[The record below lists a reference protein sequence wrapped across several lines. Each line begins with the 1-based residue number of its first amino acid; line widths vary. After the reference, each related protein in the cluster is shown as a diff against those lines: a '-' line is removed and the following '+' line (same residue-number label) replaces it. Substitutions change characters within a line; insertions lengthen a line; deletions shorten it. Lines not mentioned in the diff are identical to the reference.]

1 MKKQKSRR
9 YSFLINPAIF
19 TLDFLLLAFFLYRFL
34 GEENLSHLVIIGLF
48 WFFLSY
54 FSGYYRIYRYSPYN
68 DLLIKSFYQL
78 FTFDISILAFHV
90 FYPFSVSPAKILWS
104 LLLLDT
110 ILILEKTLIFIL
122 LKKYRSLGYNNRNYV
137 IFGYN
142 KEIRALKKLLDERK
156 DYGYRFLGYFKG
168 EILDDDQQSEVLG
181 NYTAGLKYL
190 QENAADIDVVFVSLN
205 RFDDNQLIKLI
216 DICDK
221 HFIQIKFIPDNKKI
235 FKQKLLL
242 EYFEYYPILSIQK
255 SPLDEPFNAFVK
267 RSFDIIFSLFV
278 VIFILSWLIPLLYVL
293 IKLES
298 KGPLFFKQKRNGENY
313 REFVC
318 LKFRSMRPN
327 REAHIKQVS
336 RNDDRVT
343 RIGMILRKTS
353 IDELPQF
360 INVLRGDM
368 SVVGPRPHMVRE
380 SDRFRNEVDD
390 FILRHYVKPGIT
402 GLAQVKGYRGEVVT
416 EEDIRKRVKY
426 DLYYIENWSILL
438 DLKII
443 AQTVLNIFKG
453 DKKAY

>member
-1 MKKQKSRR
+1 
-9 YSFLINPAIF
+9 LINPAIF
-19 TLDFLLLAFFLYRFL
+19 TLDFLILVFFLYYFL
-34 GEENLSHLVIIGLF
+34 GVQNTIHLLVIGLF
-48 WFFLSY
+48 WFILSY
-54 FSGYYRIYRYSPYN
+54 FSGYYLIHRYSPYN

-78 FTFDISILAFHV
+78 FIFDISILAFHV
-90 FYPFSVSPAKILWS
+90 FYPFPVPPTKILWD
-104 LLLLDT
+104 LLLLDVIF
-110 ILILEKTLIFIL
+110 ILDKTLIFIL
-122 LKKYRSLGYNNRNYV
+122 LKKYRSFGYNSRNYV

-142 KEIRALKKLLDERK
+142 KEIRSLKKLLDERK
-156 DYGYRFLGYFKG
+156 DYGYRFLGYFNG
-168 EILDDDQQSEVLG
+168 EIIPEDQRPEVLG
-181 NYTAGLKYL
+181 DYIDGLKYL
-190 QENAADIDVVFVSLN
+190 QENASDIDVVFVSLN

-216 DICDK
+216 DVCDK

-235 FKQKLLL
+235 FKRKLLV

-278 VIFILSWLIPLLYVL
+278 IIFILSWLTPILFVL

-298 KGPLFFKQKRNGENY
+298 KGPLFFKQRRNGENY

-327 REAHIKQVS
+327 REAHVKQVS
-336 RNDDRVT
+336 KNDDRVT
-343 RIGMILRKTS
+343 RIGRILRKTS

-360 INVLRGDM
+360 INVLKGDM

-416 EEDIRKRVKY
+416 EEDIRNRVKY